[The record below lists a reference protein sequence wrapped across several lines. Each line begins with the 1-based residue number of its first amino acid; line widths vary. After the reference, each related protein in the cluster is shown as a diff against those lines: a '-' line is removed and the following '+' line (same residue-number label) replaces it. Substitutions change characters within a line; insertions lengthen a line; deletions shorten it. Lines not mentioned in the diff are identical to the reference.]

1 MSTRTVAYLRVST
14 GHQET
19 EKNKAEIRELA
30 DVKGFEMPEWVEERI
45 SSRVIWSERLIGKI
59 VNDLGNGDRVLVA
72 EMSRLG
78 RSMLE
83 IMTILNTCLEKGI
96 EVHSVKGDW
105 SLDGS
110 IQSKVM
116 AMAFSIAAE
125 IERDLISKRT
135 KEALAARKAAG
146 VKLGRPRGSGKSKL
160 DKFDVEIKSMLQ
172 NGSTKAFIAR
182 RYRVSPST
190 VHRWAKCR
198 EVLWR

>member
-1 MSTRTVAYLRVST
+1 MRTVAYLRVST
-14 GHQET
+14 THQET
-19 EKNKAEIRELA
+19 EKNRAEIRELA
-30 DVKGFEMPEWVEERI
+30 DVKGLGMPEWVEEKA
-45 SSRVIWSERLIGKI
+45 SSRIVWTERLIGKVI
-59 VNDLGNGDRVLVA
+59 GDLARGDRVLVP

-146 VKLGRPRGSGKSKL
+146 VTLGRPRGPGKSKL
-160 DKFDVEIKSMLQ
+160 DEYDVEIRAMLQ
-172 NGSTKAFIAR
+172 NGTTKAFIAR
-182 RYRVSPST
+182 RYGVSPST
-190 VHRWAKCR
+190 VTRWTHRR
-198 EVLWR
+198 RGMR